1 MRPPGERWQRSP
13 VSKNASTAFL
23 GATREAMAGN
33 KACQRAERS
42 VFNCSSCGNMEEW
55 GASADIEAETIRA
68 IVKGFADGRVNC
80 QSPHQLQTL
89 ARRGLPHTLSPM
101 GKQGGHPPCST
112 SIRLTHWRISRL
124 EHVKNRSNPDLLAT
138 GEAGWNGECVGDPRH
153 RQ

>member
-68 IVKGFADGRVNC
+68 IVKGFADGRVELPKPASTSDTRKTRTAPHFKPNGEARGT
-80 QSPHQLQTL
+80 SPLLHQYTPDTL
-89 ARRGLPHTLSPM
+89 ANFSAGTRQKS
-101 GKQGGHPPCST
+101 KQS
-112 SIRLTHWRISRL
+112 
-124 EHVKNRSNPDLLAT
+124 
-138 GEAGWNGECVGDPRH
+138 
-153 RQ
+153 